1 MAQYFSQVI
10 AQALV
15 DSGRPVITE
24 FELYLLAQPIL
35 QSASYG
41 AEKVR
46 MVPTAWGQP
55 QVTAMVRTLV
65 KRKVL
70 APDTDFKKGVW
81 HIVGSLAAASAEQA
95 ICLVDPFAY
104 ISHLSAMQRYGL
116 SDRSP
121 EALHMSTPARALW
134 TEMREARTSET
145 LSSAGQIMPPKLMRI
160 GIEPTVRKRHVTLHE
175 TKHPVPAR
183 EIADERARIAAIG
196 YVFVEMLDQP
206 ALCGGMSHVLDCFDR
221 HAETWL
227 PDIITAVEAIN
238 SPIIKVRSGYI
249 LDEMLQLE
257 FPQIS
262 KWLGCA
268 QRGGSRK
275 LDPKAPY
282 GSVYSEK
289 WMIALNA

>member
-1 MAQYFSQVI
+1 
-10 AQALV
+10 
-15 DSGRPVITE
+15 
-24 FELYLLAQPIL
+24 
-35 QSASYG
+35 
-41 AEKVR
+41 
-46 MVPTAWGQP
+46 
-55 QVTAMVRTLV
+55 
-65 KRKVL
+65 
-70 APDTDFKKGVW
+70 
-81 HIVGSLAAASAEQA
+81 
-95 ICLVDPFAY
+95 
-104 ISHLSAMQRYGL
+104 
-116 SDRSP
+116 
-121 EALHMSTPARALW
+121 MSTPARALW